1 MPFHPLTH
9 IAIAVEFCA
18 LAVTVPLEEGLVI
31 ILFGLVVT
39 TAVPQRTDTH
49 LLRPFLGILG
59 LAALFLFLMHGV
71 RFNPPE
77 ITHTGVL
84 AGLPSFIRIA
94 APVIAML
101 HLSRYIRSEELFA
114 LLLDLRVPPAA
125 ILILFRTIWL
135 IPRLAERME
144 ETVTALRLR
153 GMPTDTLPGRIRAL
167 VPSLGT
173 VFSSMFAEISDNSL
187 VLAARGFLRQDHK
200 SHLIELRFRSADA
213 AAIAVSTLIL
223 AAAWC

>member
-1 MPFHPLTH
+1 
-9 IAIAVEFCA
+9 
-18 LAVTVPLEEGLVI
+18 
-31 ILFGLVVT
+31 
-39 TAVPQRTDTH
+39 
-49 LLRPFLGILG
+49 
-59 LAALFLFLMHGV
+59 
-71 RFNPPE
+71 
-77 ITHTGVL
+77 
-84 AGLPSFIRIA
+84 
-94 APVIAML
+94 ML